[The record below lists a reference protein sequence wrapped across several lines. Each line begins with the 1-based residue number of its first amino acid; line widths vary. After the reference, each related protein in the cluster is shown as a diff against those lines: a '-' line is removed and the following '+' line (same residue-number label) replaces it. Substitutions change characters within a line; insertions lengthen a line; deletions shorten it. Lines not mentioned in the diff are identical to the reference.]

1 MRQLAVL
8 LLALLVAFGGLM
20 NSAMASP
27 DPEEALPDP
36 VQEAR
41 AKEISQNLRC
51 VVCKSQSINESN
63 APLAKDLRLLVRER
77 VAAGDSDEEVMAYI
91 TDRYGEY
98 VLLRPNAEGVNLF
111 LWGAPTLMLLIGIAL
126 AIFFIRQQRKVVLE
140 TPTPLSEE
148 EKALLEKAMVESD
161 AGVAQKPD
169 QETQEKAV
177 KKLPDSF

>member
-1 MRQLAVL
+1 MMHLAVVL
-8 LLALLVAFGGLM
+8 LTLFIAFGGLA

-51 VVCKSQSINESN
+51 VVCKSQSINDSN

-98 VLLRPNAEGVNLF
+98 VLLRPNVEGVNVF
-111 LWGAPTLMLLIGIAL
+111 LWGAPTLMLLIGVVL
-126 AIFFIRQQRKVVLE
+126 AIVFIRHQRKVVVE
-140 TPTPLSEE
+140 APAPLSEE
-148 EKALLEKAMVESD
+148 EKALLEKAMVDGGDGAVEAKASD
-161 AGVAQKPD
+161 APSDKDPAKD
-169 QETQEKAV
+169 
-177 KKLPDSF
+177 

>member
-1 MRQLAVL
+1 MRHLAVM
-8 LLALLVAFGGLM
+8 LLALFVAFGGLA

-36 VQEAR
+36 AQEAR

-51 VVCKSQSINESN
+51 VVCKSQSINDSN

-98 VLLRPNAEGVNLF
+98 VLLRPNVEGVNIF
-111 LWGAPTLMLLIGIAL
+111 LWGAPTLMLLIGIGL
-126 AIFFIRQQRKVVLE
+126 AVLFIRQQRKVVLE
-140 TPTPLSEE
+140 APAPLSEE
-148 EKALLEKAMVESD
+148 EKALLEKAMVESGD
-161 AGVAQKPD
+161 GVAQKPG
-169 QETQEKAV
+169 QETQEKAI
-177 KKLPDSF
+177 KKLPDSS